1 MDVVFTGNVGLDA
14 HPVRRLAG
22 PACRSPDDPAQFRIE
37 NREALERPGDADGHL
52 LAGDQ
57 PHREPV
63 AGPGQRSI
71 APVVLLFGAD
81 LEVGLTEQSDRVR
94 HAGDPA
100 GHGAQALG
108 LMRGVIK
115 EPIIA
120 EPQVA
125 QRPRGIDVALTGL
138 VGQAVAAFVF
148 GLE

>member
-52 LAGDQ
+52 LTGDQ

-63 AGPGQRSI
+63 ASPGRRGI
-71 APVVLLFGAD
+71 APGVRIGKD

-125 QRPRGIDVALTGL
+125 QRPRGTDGALIGLGGQTVTGL
-138 VGQAVAAFVF
+138 VF